1 MTEFGKTDKNLKT
14 ATKFK
19 MSVTQRLMAPYY
31 RVRNYVIY
39 KICNSAGSNNKP
51 LDSETDT

>member
-19 MSVTQRLMAPYY
+19 MSVTIRLMAPYY